1 MGRNKDEEDKI
12 TNILGFD
19 RESAS
24 ERELRYKALF
34 HELDVYDEGKL
45 TTKSLKTAFRRK
57 NHPLRDSD
65 VAIQELFRSMDSN
78 HDNEVD
84 FDDFKKFAFSAE
96 HQIDKG
102 FKKLDSDND
111 GFIKLADVSK
121 YLSKLEKTNHI
132 VIDNT
137 TLIGNDIDAEA
148 NTCRAA
154 SQSKKKTFAS
164 FARWAFNQKY
174 INKGTNTDMITN
186 NDSVITYKQWR
197 DFLFL
202 MPRKSGSRLHTAFSY
217 YYLFKEDVDLSSEGD
232 VTLIN
237 EFFRGFAFFVAGG
250 VSGVISRTCTA
261 PFDRIKVFLIARTDL
276 SSTILN
282 SKEDLLARNPK
293 ANIDKL
299 RSPIVKAIT
308 SLYRQG
314 GIKAFYVGNGLNT
327 FKVFPESSIKFGTF
341 EMMKKLMTKIE
352 GCKDKSELSKPST
365 FIAGGLAGMAAQFSV
380 YPIDTLKFR
389 IQCAP
394 LANLQDKNIL
404 INTAKQMYRDGGPL
418 IFYRGLTAGLLGM
431 FPYAALDLGTFSIL
445 KKWLIARKAK
455 EMNISEKDVT
465 LSNFTVIPL
474 GAFSGSVGASV
485 VYPINLLRTRLQA
498 QGTYAHPYTYTG
510 IRDVLQQTIQ
520 REGYPGLYKGLMPTL
535 AKVCPAVSISYLCYE
550 NIKRAAKLE

>member
-1 MGRNKDEEDKI
+1 MSRDRDIQDDDKFW
-12 TNILGFD
+12 FD
-19 RESAS
+19 NQTAR
-24 ERELRYKALF
+24 EREMRYMSLF
-34 HELDVYDEGKL
+34 DDLDSFREGKL
-45 TTKSLKTAFRRK
+45 TPSSLKSAFQK
-57 NHPLRDSD
+57 QNHPLKDSD
-65 VAIQELFRSMDSN
+65 IAIQELFRSMDLN
-78 HDNEVD
+78 HDGIVD
-84 FDDFKKFAFSAE
+84 FNDFKKFAYLTEF
-96 HQIDKG
+96 QIDKG
-102 FKKLDSDND
+102 FQKLDSDND
-111 GFIKLADVSK
+111 GFIKLSDVSK
-121 YLSKLEKTNHI
+121 YLTNLEKTNHI
-132 VIDNT
+132 VIDNNS
-137 TLIGNDIDAEA
+137 LLEKDFDVEA
-148 NTCRAA
+148 NTCRAI
-154 SQSKKKTFAS
+154 SQNKRKTFAS
-164 FARWAFNQKY
+164 FVKWAFNQKY
-174 INKGTNTDMITN
+174 LGQGSNTQN
-186 NDSVITYKQWR
+186 EDSVITYKQWR

-237 EFFRGFAFFVAGG
+237 EFFRGFAYFLAGG

-299 RSPIVKAIT
+299 KSPLVKAIT

-314 GIKAFYVGNGLNT
+314 GIKAFYVGNGLNI
-327 FKVFPESSIKFGTF
+327 FKVFPESSIKFGCF
-341 EMMKKLMTKIE
+341 ELTKQLMCTVE
-352 GCKDKSELSKPST
+352 GAVDKSALSKPST

-404 INTAKQMYRDGGPL
+404 INTARQMYHDGGL
-418 IFYRGLTAGLLGM
+418 TIFYRGLSAGLLGM
-431 FPYAALDLGTFSIL
+431 FPYAALDLGTFTIL
-445 KKWLIARKAK
+445 KKWLKHRKAK

-465 LSNFTVIPL
+465 LSNLTVIPM

-485 VYPINLLRTRLQA
+485 VYPVNLLRTRLQA

-510 IRDVLQQTIQ
+510 FRDVLQQTIK
-520 REGYPGLYKGLMPTL
+520 REGYQGLYKGLVPTL

-550 NIKRAAKLE
+550 NIKRMAKLE